1 MNEAAIE
8 LEDVQKTY
16 RLYPSPVA
24 MALDV
29 FGVHRL
35 VPRVQRPQFRE
46 FDALRGI
53 TLSVGHGERWG
64 VVGRNGAGKTT
75 LLKLLTT
82 NYAPTSGRVVVR
94 GSVQALFATDDTLH
108 RELSGMDN
116 IRAALMYNGLW
127 GRRLERA
134 AEDVVEFV
142 ELGEALERPVR
153 TYSQGMRARLEFA
166 TATAIEP
173 DILIIDEVLSAG
185 DGYFAIKSA
194 ERVRALAESGCTL
207 LLVSHQLEHVRA
219 FCTKAV
225 WIDRGRVVTTGSAE
239 EVLAAY
245 EQSFDGEPESAR
257 EAPGDQAGELARG
270 RSERTRHHSF
280 ELPEAFASRFLVAKI
295 RETEPV
301 EEGET
306 PGTATLRGG
315 ATVERFGDAPGF
327 EISDLDLRSD
337 GERIGHLHT
346 GDPLM
351 VSIAVRVP
359 AGSHALRCAILVH
372 STDGEL
378 VAAATS
384 PADRF
389 TVGGTTVREWSAE
402 LPALPLGYGDYAL
415 SAGVFDAGRGDDI
428 SVATRIVYLSRAMAL
443 RVAPTND
450 ADPPILHWPGVWH
463 CGDSAPA
470 PGRVSGVV

>member
-1 MNEAAIE
+1 MNETAIE
-8 LEDVQKTY
+8 LEEVRKTY
-16 RLYPSPVA
+16 RLYPSPVS

-35 VPRVQRPQFRE
+35 MPRARRPEFPE

-108 RELSGMDN
+108 RELSGLDN
-116 IRAALMYNGLW
+116 IRSALMYNGLW

-134 AEDVVEFV
+134 TEDVVDFV

-153 TYSQGMRARLEFA
+153 TYSMGMRARLEFA

-225 WIDRGRVVTTGSAE
+225 WIHKGQVVMTGSAE
-239 EVLAAY
+239 EILAAY
-245 EQSFDGEPESAR
+245 EGSFNGEAEPDDGPA
-257 EAPGDQAGELARG
+257 APPDDLTKS
-270 RSERTRHHSF
+270 RSERTRHHAF
-280 ELPEAFASRFLVAKI
+280 ELPEAFASDFLVNKI

-301 EEGET
+301 DTDEV
-306 PGTATLRGG
+306 PQTATLAGG
-315 ATVERFGDAPGF
+315 AKVARYGGETGF
-327 EISDLDLRSD
+327 EIAGLDLRSG
-337 GERIGHLHT
+337 GERIDRIHT
-346 GDPLM
+346 GDPLT

-359 AGSHALRCAILVH
+359 AGTHALRCAVLLH

-384 PADRF
+384 PAERC
-389 TVGGTTVREWSAE
+389 TAAGTEVREWSAE

-415 SAGVFDAGRGDDI
+415 SAGVFDAERGEDV
-428 SVATRIVYLSRAMAL
+428 SAATRLVYLSRPMAL

-450 ADPPILHWPGVWH
+450 ADPPILHWAGIWH
-463 CGDSAPA
+463 CGDAAPE